1 MNPESHSPPQP
12 TTFLQSSN
20 NSQHLFATLPFHQ
33 LMDKD
38 YTKMTPDEQ
47 LTFASHLRR
56 QRVDPATKK
65 KERSNAEK
73 VITGKK
79 KSASSISSDL
89 I

>member
-1 MNPESHSPPQP
+1 
-12 TTFLQSSN
+12 
-20 NSQHLFATLPFHQ
+20 
-33 LMDKD
+33 MDKD